1 MGRFHP
7 IQKFKKAREDG
18 SPEYRDFYVP
28 SPTTAITEALVL
40 ANMASSPAFAKPRNV
55 FSYWWPNRHECPY
68 NFEHY
73 VKGYRARNRAIEQ
86 YLEKNRDVVLV
97 VSDIEKFY
105 PSILRNRVTV
115 RFNTSLRESAIAKDV
130 QATASTLLEH
140 LFAGVPGDRGVAT
153 GPELSHVIGDF
164 ALNRV
169 DEVLAERYGDAYF
182 RYVDDIVLAVPP
194 GEKESAIRLLTD
206 LVANEELTIHRDKTD
221 VVSSDEWL
229 EHGPHHTHRI
239 EENSFEALVFMLK
252 VYLLRNPDAE
262 TALAERLKANGFAI
276 PLERISWAGRSGS
289 FCDRLTRLRRRGWW
303 VAIRALVARERDVLE
318 KAQIVR
324 KEVRESLDRLLAA
337 NMPQGSTRRRWF
349 VQRLRYLTN
358 RAFYLMP
365 TSDLEFLVEP
375 LSQWPEFVETVAL
388 LKMLLGGNISEIL
401 TMPGPGLLAG
411 AGLLKQ
417 AGRRLPDI
425 VQVPNHNQSIVDA
438 LSILLLF
445 DVARVDDAVFE
456 VFVKDDNELLK
467 FCAGQIPTSRVRND
481 FSYIDEIRCLQLSRT
496 AHDNVAMIESR
507 FSDQEGVVLDAL
519 DIGGEYSY

>member
-1 MGRFHP
+1 M
-7 IQKFKKAREDG
+7 
-18 SPEYRDFYVP
+18 
-28 SPTTAITEALVL
+28 
-40 ANMASSPAFAKPRNV
+40 
-55 FSYWWPNRHECPY
+55 
-68 NFEHY
+68 
-73 VKGYRARNRAIEQ
+73 
-86 YLEKNRDVVLV
+86 LV

-289 FCDRLTRLRRRGWW
+289 FL
-303 VAIRALVARERDVLE
+303 
-318 KAQIVR
+318 
-324 KEVRESLDRLLAA
+324 
-337 NMPQGSTRRRWF
+337 
-349 VQRLRYLTN
+349 
-358 RAFYLMP
+358 
-365 TSDLEFLVEP
+365 
-375 LSQWPEFVETVAL
+375 
-388 LKMLLGGNISEIL
+388 
-401 TMPGPGLLAG
+401 
-411 AGLLKQ
+411 
-417 AGRRLPDI
+417 
-425 VQVPNHNQSIVDA
+425 
-438 LSILLLF
+438 
-445 DVARVDDAVFE
+445 
-456 VFVKDDNELLK
+456 
-467 FCAGQIPTSRVRND
+467 
-481 FSYIDEIRCLQLSRT
+481 
-496 AHDNVAMIESR
+496 
-507 FSDQEGVVLDAL
+507 
-519 DIGGEYSY
+519 